1 MFRLFEHQILSGAHS
16 HWSDSMSN
24 EAILGYSETEKIN
37 LFLMLIKDPEVII
50 KGINQFILQLNNPE
64 VMNQVIR
71 LINELIN
78 HPKINPILRMYLDNF
93 LVTSSL
99 NLVKRVTATET
110 KLELND
116 YPIEDTEAEN
126 TIPKQISLLSDQ
138 IKEFMEMKNKQSII
152 KPIPESIHIGMSK
165 TTARAISLYKDVI
178 EVAIEGKDQ
187 IVIGS
192 REIKNYL
199 TNHIQEEYRVG
210 DVSNFRKVK
219 KDVLTTLKK
228 LLPDNVL
235 LDRKKYGRREIRL
248 VYET

>member
-1 MFRLFEHQILSGAHS
+1 M
-16 HWSDSMSN
+16 
-24 EAILGYSETEKIN
+24 
-37 LFLMLIKDPEVII
+37 LMKDPDV
-50 KGINQFILQLNNPE
+50 Q
-64 VMNQVIR
+64 
-71 LINELIN
+71 
-78 HPKINPILRMYLDNF
+78 PIFRMYIENVLA
-93 LVTSSL
+93 TSEL
-99 NLVKRVTATET
+99 NILKRLKVIET
-110 KLELND
+110 MLELND
-116 YPIEDTEAEN
+116 YPIEDDEAES

-138 IKEFMEMKNKQSII
+138 IKEVIKTNNKQSIME
-152 KPIPESIHIGMSK
+152 PIPESIHMGMSK
-165 TTARAISLYKDVI
+165 TTARAILLFKDVI

-199 TNHIQEEYRVG
+199 TNHIEPEYRVG

-248 VYET
+248 VYGT